1 MFKLL
6 KNKNLEIY
14 LDLHHMIAW
23 LYFSFRSSI
32 YLFLFYFFSGLSG
45 WTVCTPKAYDLIST
59 FSIFMEVSNILLRE
73 LNTKKV
79 LGQ

>member
-14 LDLHHMIAW
+14 LHHMIAG
-23 LYFSFRSSI
+23 LYFPFISSI
-32 YLFLFYFFSGLSG
+32 YLFLFYFFRLIRLDGQ
-45 WTVCTPKAYDLIST
+45 TPMAYDLSST

-73 LNTKKV
+73 LNRKNV

>member
-14 LDLHHMIAW
+14 LHHMIAR
-23 LYFSFRSSI
+23 LYFPFRSSI
-32 YLFLFYFFSGLSG
+32 YLFLFYFFRLIRLDGQ
-45 WTVCTPKAYDLIST
+45 TPKAYDLIST

-73 LNTKKV
+73 LNRKNV
-79 LGQ
+79 SGQ